1 MRTLQIVTASG
12 VGFNGLTHLDQQY
25 ANNGNQYS
33 VEPPN
38 PSIAAGN
45 GYVLEGVNNAVQVY
59 TASGTPLLQKPLAT
73 NQVFGLPPA
82 INYDTGMS
90 GVFPTDMRV
99 FYDPG
104 VNRWFILQRA
114 QCCDSAGNDVNRS
127 QIYIAVSVT
136 GDPTGAYNNYFIDTT
151 DSHRAGCTYGCL
163 ADFPQIGSDQYGFY
177 ISSNEY
183 PIYWSGMAS
192 QYPIGSTIIAISK
205 AGLAAG
211 VSSPVAYQFTLPYTT
226 GYEFTITPAV
236 TPQGAAYSTGA
247 GGVQFFVS
255 SLPHGG
261 GFLGVW
267 AMTNTSSLNT
277 GNPNLLLTRI
287 AVPTQLYSEPPV
299 AYQRPGPLP
308 YGSTQIPGFEP
319 PIDTADCRVLSVV
332 AAAGRLYAAFDA
344 LVSDS
349 QSRSLAG
356 VAYFVLSP
364 TFRGAL
370 AASVL
375 SQGYLVVDRN
385 NLTRPAFGIN
395 AKGNGA
401 IAVSL
406 VGPDYYPSAA
416 FAPIR
421 PVYNSTGTL
430 AGYSALLLQ
439 LSAAGAFPQDGFS
452 GYEGDRIA
460 RWGDYSTAVASGDGS
475 IWMVTEY
482 IPNAPRTKYAN
493 WGTWVTQFMP

>member
-1 MRTLQIVTASG
+1 
-12 VGFNGLTHLDQQY
+12 
-25 ANNGNQYS
+25 
-33 VEPPN
+33 
-38 PSIAAGN
+38 
-45 GYVLEGVNNAVQVY
+45 
-59 TASGTPLLQKPLAT
+59 
-73 NQVFGLPPA
+73 
-82 INYDTGMS
+82 
-90 GVFPTDMRV
+90 
-99 FYDPG
+99 
-104 VNRWFILQRA
+104 
-114 QCCDSAGNDVNRS
+114 
-127 QIYIAVSVT
+127 
-136 GDPTGAYNNYFIDTT
+136 
-151 DSHRAGCTYGCL
+151 
-163 ADFPQIGSDQYGFY
+163 
-177 ISSNEY
+177 
-183 PIYWSGMAS
+183 
-192 QYPIGSTIIAISK
+192 
-205 AGLAAG
+205 
-211 VSSPVAYQFTLPYTT
+211 
-226 GYEFTITPAV
+226 
-236 TPQGAAYSTGA
+236 
-247 GGVQFFVS
+247 
-255 SLPHGG
+255 
-261 GFLGVW
+261 
-267 AMTNTSSLNT
+267 
-277 GNPNLLLTRI
+277 
-287 AVPTQLYSEPPV
+287 
-299 AYQRPGPLP
+299 
-308 YGSTQIPGFEP
+308 
-319 PIDTADCRVLSVV
+319 
-332 AAAGRLYAAFDA
+332 
-344 LVSDS
+344 
-349 QSRSLAG
+349 LAG